1 MANSIAAADHDNNE
15 KWLETVLET
24 IVKKQEEKSVEVDD
38 HKQQNGS
45 SSSDHLN
52 NSTSTN
58 SGKDNEAL
66 LLQNAQLQASV
77 DEYKTIIADTEKILK
92 NLELKVR
99 EQDAYWKKIVN
110 FKDEEILK
118 LQSPTESSWNAE

>member
-58 SGKDNEAL
+58 SGKDNETL

-118 LQSPTESSWNAE
+118 LQSPTESS

>member
-118 LQSPTESSWNAE
+118 LQSPTESS